1 MELRLPRWAAGKGTE
16 SPKCLRPPPLP
27 LSCPSCSL
35 PSSSHISERLVSFVV
50 HRERKGFEARIHG
63 SSLRFIDEGIQVTA
77 RRRKRIQR
85 IQIAGSQRVRHGGR
99 NLDWLPGLLFPFEGD
114 GNHESRRWRRRRD
127 HGDSLRYA
135 GFLFPKIWDGDLLL
149 LSLPRMRRRG
159 LPLLR
164 HGR

>member
-27 LSCPSCSL
+27 LSCSSCSL

-50 HRERKGFEARIHG
+50 HRERKGFE
-63 SSLRFIDEGIQVTA
+63 VTA